1 MLMTRSLTQFHYS
14 KFLVV
19 FSSAKRIWLK
29 SVTDYVPMW
38 KGVDTG
44 NYNIRADLNSQVHDK
59 V

>member
-19 FSSAKRIWLK
+19 FFPAKSTWLK
-29 SVTDYVPMW
+29 SVKDYVPMW

-44 NYNIRADLNSQVHDK
+44 NYNIRSDLNCQVYDK